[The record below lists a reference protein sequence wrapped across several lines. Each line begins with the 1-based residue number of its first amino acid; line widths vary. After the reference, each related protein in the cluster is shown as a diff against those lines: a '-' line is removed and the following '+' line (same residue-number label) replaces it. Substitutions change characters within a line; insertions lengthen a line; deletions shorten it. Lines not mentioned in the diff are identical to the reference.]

1 MATERAAMTGVVTR
15 FAPSPTGRLHVGNMR
30 TALINWLFA
39 RKAGGRFILRL
50 DDTDAERSTEAFAQA
65 IREDLAWLAL
75 GWDGEER
82 QSSRFPRYE
91 QARAALAAAGRL
103 YPCYETPE
111 ELEVQRGLMRARG
124 QAPVYDRA
132 ALKLSPDER
141 AELEQQGRRPH
152 WRFRLGEETVVFEDL
167 IRGPVRFEPGHV
179 SDPVLIRADGVP
191 TYTLAS
197 VVDDIDFGVSH
208 VIRGED
214 HVANT
219 AVQIELIAALGGG
232 PIAFAHHPFL
242 VAADGAGLS
251 KRKGSAAI
259 AELREEGVEAM
270 ALVSWLARIGT
281 SDAIEP
287 AYAMADLIAAF
298 DLGKISRNPPHYE
311 AGDVAALSRRWLH
324 GAPWEAVAESLDV
337 LGLGA
342 AGEVFWLAVRGNLD
356 RLEDA
361 RGWWAV
367 CTAPDIEDA
376 AFAAAAAALLPSEP
390 WDGQT
395 WKTWTAAVGENTG
408 RKGKALFLPLRRA
421 LTGRDHGP
429 ELAALLP
436 IIGRERA
443 AARLTG
449 QMA

>member
-1 MATERAAMTGVVTR
+1 MAGTVTR

-50 DDTDAERSTEAFAQA
+50 DDTDAERSTEAFAQG
-65 IREDLAWLAL
+65 IREDMAWLAL
-75 GWDGEER
+75 SWDAEER
-82 QSSRFPRYE
+82 QSARLGRYE
-91 QARAALAAAGRL
+91 EARAALVASGRL

-111 ELEVQRGLMRARG
+111 ELELQRGLMRARG

-132 ALKLSPDER
+132 ALKLSASR
-141 AELEQQGRRPH
+141 RTELEAQGRRPH
-152 WRFRLGEETVVFEDL
+152 WRFRLGDASVAFDDL
-167 IRGPVRFEPGHV
+167 IRGPVRFEAGHV
-179 SDPVLIRADGVP
+179 SDPVLVRADGVP

-219 AVQIELIAALGGG
+219 AVQIELIAALGG
-232 PIAFAHHPFL
+232 PQIAFAHHPFL
-242 VAADGAGLS
+242 VAADGEGLS

-259 AELREEGVEAM
+259 AELREAGVEAM
-270 ALVSWLARIGT
+270 ALASWLARIGT

-287 AYAMADLIAAF
+287 AYAMADLVTSF
-298 DLGKISRNPPHYE
+298 DLTKISRNPPHYE
-311 AGDVAALSRRWLH
+311 PGDVAALSRRWLH

-337 LGLGA
+337 LGLPG
-342 AGEVFWLAVRGNLD
+342 AGEAFWYAVRGNLD

-361 RGWWAV
+361 ADWWAV
-367 CTAPDIEDA
+367 CTGPVAPVIEDA
-376 AFAAAAAALLPSEP
+376 AFAAQAAALLPGEP
-390 WDGQT
+390 WDGET
-395 WKTWTAAVGENTG
+395 WKAWTGDLKEASG
-408 RKGKALFLPLRRA
+408 RKGKALFLPLRLA
-421 LTGRDHGP
+421 LTGREHGP

-436 IIGRERA
+436 FVGRERTL
-443 AARLTG
+443 ARLAG
-449 QMA
+449 QRA